1 MKKATIMSMVIAWN
15 KGCAMKRWD
24 LSPGIAVLLLAMLC
38 TNITHAQLA
47 GYSHVEDIYVNH
59 DRVAGSSNL
68 TDFPLLVSITEDYL
82 RTTGNGGDVTNANGY
97 DIAFSVDGTTQLA
110 HEIEYYDG
118 TTGEYIAWVN
128 IPTLY
133 YNQYTIVYL
142 SYGNASI
149 TVDPS
154 STSTWN
160 SGYVGVW
167 HLHEEVGGTGT
178 VDLYQDATGNGHHGD
193 DQVSATGTEGVIGQG
208 QQFDGANDY
217 VDMGNV
223 LDYGESDPMT
233 YSAWIRTTGGWTQ
246 IAGKAFQNPPYQ
258 GIWFYI
264 ENDGGLAFY
273 VYDDN
278 GDLIGR
284 WSDPVYNDDEWHY
297 VTTTYDGSGTL
308 GGIKLYEAG
317 NEITTFQGTYADPLT
332 GTVENGFSFNI
343 GAVNDG
349 AGDQFDGFID
359 EVRLSTVV
367 RSDDWIATEYNN
379 QSDPASFLSL
389 GGPPVPDG
397 PGGIGSTNGATS
409 LVLWLDAASISGG
422 PVSTWNDE
430 SGYGNDA
437 PSGVAAPGYSATGG
451 GNSQPTVT
459 FNAGSTQNFVID
471 GPTHPE
477 VIPSDAFSIFVAG
490 NFSSTNVFGGLV
502 TTSSLTSWADG
513 WGFND
518 DNDNV
523 LYYYTDW
530 SAADGVGWR
539 DFGAVDDNDHIYGM
553 VRNSGGSANAYEDE
567 SSSSFTSASLT
578 YNGGND
584 LQIGSSPG
592 PYYLTGEISEII
604 QFDDALNSAE
614 RIVLANYLSA
624 KYNIA
629 LSSNN
634 AYAQDGNAE
643 GDYDFD
649 VAGIGRVDA
658 SNILDDAQGTGV
670 VRILN
675 ADNLNN
681 DEFLIWG
688 HDGGTWGAS
697 ETGDVPGGMLS
708 RLVRVWRVSEANAS
722 GASVDV
728 GAVDIRF
735 DLRGLEPYQ
744 TSDLRLLVDTDLD
757 GAFADETPISGATAL
772 GGGIYEFAGI
782 SDLADDRRFTVGT
795 IDIALPIEL
804 LRFKAEVLKDGR
816 AVGLEWSTGSETNN
830 DFFTVER
837 SRDSKEWSGILHI
850 PGAGNSSSRLDYAT
864 TDNHPLHGLSYYRLK
879 QTDFNGAISYS
890 PVVTVSI
897 GQINSTQPYLFPNPA
912 TDVLTVNGIVM
923 DLRKTRIHNV
933 LGQDVSDQVAI
944 RIGDDTDEYRLDVS
958 LLPPGWYSLKTD
970 LFSLKFMKR
979 R

>member
-1 MKKATIMSMVIAWN
+1 MRKATILSMALARN
-15 KGCAMKRWD
+15 KGWAMKRWG
-24 LSPGIAVLLLAMLC
+24 LSPVIAVLLVAMLY
-38 TNITHAQLA
+38 TNLTHAQLA
-47 GYSHVEDIYVNH
+47 GYSEVEEIYVNH
-59 DRVAGSSNL
+59 DKVSGTSNL
-68 TDFPLLVSITEDYL
+68 TDFPLLISVTEDFL
-82 RTTGNGGDVTNANGY
+82 RTTGNGGDVTDANGY
-97 DIAFSVDGTTQLA
+97 DIAFSIDGTTQLA

-118 TTGEYIAWVN
+118 AEGQYIAWVN

-133 YNQYTIVYL
+133 YNQYTIVYM

-149 TVDPS
+149 TIDPS

-160 SGYVGVW
+160 NGYVGVW
-167 HLHEEVGGTGT
+167 HLDEEVGGTGT
-178 VDLYQDATGNGHHGD
+178 VDFYQDATVNANHGD

-208 QQFDGANDY
+208 QQFDGTNDY

-246 IAGKAFQNPPYQ
+246 IAGKSFQDPPYQ
-258 GIWFYI
+258 GVWFYI

-273 VYDDN
+273 MYDNN
-278 GDLIGR
+278 GDFIGR
-284 WSDPVYNDDEWHY
+284 WSDPVYNDNAWHY
-297 VTTTYDGSGTL
+297 VTATYDGSGTL

-317 NEITTFQGTYADPLT
+317 NEITTFQGTYAGPLT
-332 GTVENGFSFNI
+332 GTVENTRSFNI

-422 PVSTWNDE
+422 PVSTWSDE

-437 PSGVAAPGYSATGG
+437 LSGAAAPGYSATGG
-451 GNSQPTVT
+451 GNGQPAVT

-477 VIPSDAFSIFVAG
+477 VIPSDAFSVFIAG
-490 NFSSTNVFGGLV
+490 NFSSTNVWGSLV
-502 TTSSLTSWADG
+502 TTSSLASWNDG

-518 DNDNV
+518 DNDGV
-523 LYYYTDW
+523 VYYYTDW
-530 SAADGVGWR
+530 NAADGVGWR

-553 VRNSGGSANAYEDE
+553 VRNSGGPGNAYEDE
-567 SSSSFTSASLT
+567 NSLSMTSPSLP

-584 LQIGSSPG
+584 LQIGSAPG

-604 QFDDALNSAE
+604 LFGDALNSAE
-614 RIVLANYLSA
+614 RIVMANYLSA
-624 KYNIA
+624 KYAIP
-629 LSSNN
+629 LDNN
-634 AYAQDGNAE
+634 DVYAQDGNAE

-649 VAGIGRVDA
+649 VAGIGRVNA

-675 ADNLNN
+675 AGDLDN

-697 ETGDVPGGMLS
+697 ETSDVPGGMLS
-708 RLVRVWRVSEANAS
+708 RLVRVWRVSEANTS

-728 GAVDIRF
+728 GTVDIRF
-735 DLRGLEPYQ
+735 DLRGLEPDQ

-757 GAFADETPISGATAL
+757 DSFADETPISGAVAL
-772 GGGIYEFAGI
+772 GGGIYEFTGI

-804 LRFKAEVLKDGR
+804 LRFEAEVLEDGR
-816 AVGLEWSTGSETNN
+816 KVELQWSTGSETDN
-830 DFFTVER
+830 DFFTLER

-850 PGAGNSSSRLDYAT
+850 PGAGNSSSRLDYTT
-864 TDNHPLHGLSYYRLK
+864 TDNRPLPGLSYYRLK
-879 QTDFNGAISYS
+879 QTDFDGAVSYS
-890 PVVTVSI
+890 SIVAVSI
-897 GQINSTQPYLFPNPA
+897 GNTDASEPYLFPNPA
-912 TDVLTVNGIVM
+912 TDEVTVHGIVM
-923 DLRKTRIHNV
+923 DLRKTRIYNV
-933 LGQDVSDQVAI
+933 LGQDVSDKVMI
-944 RIGDDTDEYRLDVS
+944 RIGHDADEYRLDVS
-958 LLPPGWYSLKTD
+958 RLPSGWYSLKTD
-970 LFSLKFMKR
+970 LLSLKFMKR